1 MDIND
6 YQLERE
12 IARRKFKRVNAGRFL
27 CEDCQTGVAFMGMRS
42 HIVNC
47 PVKPETRHLKQEPEV

>member
-1 MDIND
+1 MYIND

-12 IARRKFKRVNAGRFL
+12 IARRKFTKVNAGRFL
-27 CEDCQTGVAFMGMRS
+27 CEDCQSGVAFMGVRS

-47 PVKPETRHLKQEPEV
+47 PVNPETKHLK